1 MKKYIFLLL
10 GIVLFLP
17 TNVSAQTTVSMCNEG
32 CDYTNFNELA
42 DDYRHDVLTDEDL
55 TIEVGEGEF
64 TGIDDFDDYVSSNL
78 KSLEIKG
85 ISKEKSKLSN
95 FSFVLAMNSSEELQS
110 LVISDL
116 SIETLTDFTLYVNYV
131 DNFELEDLNIT
142 IDRDITDSNGEQFI
156 RAGGKNVKIS
166 NVVLNYNYLNPSLNN
181 DSFYDGVYLY
191 GDDITI
197 SDLTINNN
205 SNVLFHKGLI
215 IDRVLNAN
223 INNLVV
229 NNSEVGLY
237 VHRNIEND
245 YFSTVNSEVEVNN
258 SNLLNNTC
266 SSFNILDD
274 NSVGVLLPIN
284 NNLRET
290 NMNYQVVFNKNN
302 KLNCAVASGNDT
314 NTYISADNTWDKEP
328 VSYTYD
334 EIDYDNLTNTV
345 QNANNGTVDIAK
357 SYKGT
362 VIIEEG
368 SSVDDNSAFDVEL
381 NLDGVTWTS
390 EDKSIA
396 RIENG
401 KILGLKEGTTTITG
415 VSSDEL
421 TTYEIVVNVVKNP
434 VTNSMTY
441 VGIGVILILVL
452 GTALYT
458 VYRIKTIVKE
468 D

>member
-215 IDRVLNAN
+215 IDRVLNAS

-245 YFSTVNSEVEVNN
+245 YFSTVNSEVEV
-258 SNLLNNTC
+258 
-266 SSFNILDD
+266 
-274 NSVGVLLPIN
+274 
-284 NNLRET
+284 
-290 NMNYQVVFNKNN
+290 
-302 KLNCAVASGNDT
+302 
-314 NTYISADNTWDKEP
+314 
-328 VSYTYD
+328 
-334 EIDYDNLTNTV
+334 
-345 QNANNGTVDIAK
+345 
-357 SYKGT
+357 
-362 VIIEEG
+362 
-368 SSVDDNSAFDVEL
+368 
-381 NLDGVTWTS
+381 
-390 EDKSIA
+390 
-396 RIENG
+396 
-401 KILGLKEGTTTITG
+401 TT
-415 VSSDEL
+415 L
-421 TTYEIVVNVVKNP
+421 
-434 VTNSMTY
+434 
-441 VGIGVILILVL
+441 
-452 GTALYT
+452 
-458 VYRIKTIVKE
+458 IKT
-468 D
+468 